1 METQTHEAG
10 RHNWLLSIHEDSNA
24 NATLF
29 RDGVPVFAV
38 AEGRLSRVK
47 YAGGFP
53 RMAIDAALEWAG
65 IQLKD
70 ITTVLPAN
78 ETHFLPRIAGT
89 LLPDG
94 EHDYFGARHKAW
106 LYFQHTLSQGGAMH
120 KAARGLSRA
129 MLKRKFPQLADF
141 VDHHTAHAYSAY
153 LTSGYSDAVAVTAD
167 NMGDGWSSKVFDCVN
182 GRCIFQYGSSARHS
196 PGQFYGEVAQLL
208 GFHNLNAGKVTGLAA
223 YGDPNLAYP
232 YMEQIFSLDESKTKF
247 RCPDLMW
254 RNRRRAPFDTLSKMK
269 PADVAAAAQ
278 KRFEDVLVD
287 YVRHAVR
294 ETGRSTVVMAGGCF
308 ANVVLNQKI
317 LQLPE
322 VSRIYVHPAM
332 NDQGISMG
340 AGLAH
345 LAEREG
351 GVTNEPL
358 HTVFLGPSYTEEEIG
373 LALEAHGLPYERPES
388 MPDTAAKALAER
400 KVIARYDGRLEYGP
414 RALGNRTIMYPTDD
428 RSVNDWLNK
437 RLRRTEFMPFAPVTL
452 SEHAAECYRNY
463 EGGEL
468 AWRYMTVTFEV
479 TEAVRK
485 RSPGIVHLDGT
496 ARPQVI
502 HREDNPGYY
511 DIIRRY
517 HELTGTPTVIN
528 TSFNMHGEPI
538 VCTPDD
544 ALRAFTASG
553 LDHLI
558 LGPYFV
564 RQKASDT

>member
-1 METQTHEAG
+1 
-10 RHNWLLSIHEDSNA
+10 
-24 NATLF
+24 
-29 RDGVPVFAV
+29 
-38 AEGRLSRVK
+38 
-47 YAGGFP
+47 
-53 RMAIDAALEWAG
+53 
-65 IQLKD
+65 
-70 ITTVLPAN
+70 
-78 ETHFLPRIAGT
+78 
-89 LLPDG
+89 
-94 EHDYFGARHKAW
+94 
-106 LYFQHTLSQGGAMH
+106 
-120 KAARGLSRA
+120 
-129 MLKRKFPQLADF
+129 
-141 VDHHTAHAYSAY
+141 
-153 LTSGYSDAVAVTAD
+153 
-167 NMGDGWSSKVFDCVN
+167 
-182 GRCIFQYGSSARHS
+182 
-196 PGQFYGEVAQLL
+196 
-208 GFHNLNAGKVTGLAA
+208 
-223 YGDPNLAYP
+223 
-232 YMEQIFSLDESKTKF
+232 
-247 RCPDLMW
+247 
-254 RNRRRAPFDTLSKMK
+254 MK

-388 MPDTAAKALAER
+388 MPNTAAKALAER

-511 DIIRRY
+511 DIIRGY